1 MMFSRK
7 TSAAL
12 SAALLFFVISSPFL
26 YKLVDQIVGG
36 IFGSI
41 VPNIAYYFRI
51 AEGGVPTTMGLIVHS
66 VVFGLVAYAMMS
78 RD

>member
-1 MMFSRK
+1 MFSRK

-12 SAALLFFVISSPFL
+12 SAGLLFFVISSPFL
-26 YKLVDQIVGG
+26 YKLVDQIVTG
-36 IFGSI
+36 IFGAI

-51 AEGGVPTTMGLIVHS
+51 AEAGCPTTTGLVVHS
-66 VVFGLVAYAMMS
+66 VVFALLAYAMMT

>member
-12 SAALLFFVISSPFL
+12 SAGLLFFVISSPFA
-26 YKLVDQIVGG
+26 YKMVDQILTG

-41 VPNIAYYFRI
+41 LPNVAYWFRI
-51 AEGGVPTTMGLIVHS
+51 AEAGCPTTTGLVVHS
-66 VVFGLVAYAMMS
+66 VVFALVAYAMMS

>member
-12 SAALLFFVISSPFL
+12 SAGLLFFVISSPFL
-26 YKLVDQIVGG
+26 YKLVDQIVTG
-36 IFGSI
+36 IFGVI
-41 VPNIAYYFRI
+41 TPNIAYYFRI
-51 AEGGVPTTMGLIVHS
+51 AEAGCPTTTGLVVHA
-66 VVFGLVAYAMMS
+66 VVFALVAYAMMS